1 MRFMQVIGIALLAA
15 LIGCS
20 GQSHVRDSD
29 SGKGAGDP
37 APVSEPDAI
46 SGPEPSHFAL
56 GVGDEIEISVWRNND
71 LNRTVTVDPDGNI
84 YLPMAGEIHAE
95 GMSINELRETVAE
108 RLSKYI
114 INPVVDIN
122 ATTIQSQ
129 KYYILG
135 EVKAPGVFRY
145 KQQTNLM
152 GGVVQAGG
160 FTLDADLNKV
170 LLLRNDKGVYRP
182 RALDLDIEDISQSAQ
197 LAIATNL
204 QNGDIVY
211 VPPKFIADL
220 ERFMKRF
227 NNIIVPIVNLERAI
241 VTLPDVWDV
250 ITKGEVQRDSNTGAI
265 VPP

>member
-1 MRFMQVIGIALLAA
+1 MQIIGIALLAV

-20 GQSHVRDSD
+20 GQYHVRDSD
-29 SGKGAGDP
+29 SGKAAGDP
-37 APVSEPDAI
+37 APVSDPNVRSDP
-46 SGPEPSHFAL
+46 GPSYFAL
-56 GVGDEIEISVWRNND
+56 GIGDEIEISVWRNND

-95 GMSINELRETVAE
+95 GMSINELRKTVTE

-122 ATTIQSQ
+122 ATSIESQ
-129 KYYILG
+129 KFYILG
-135 EVKAPGVFRY
+135 EVKVPGVFRY
-145 KQQTNLM
+145 KQQMNVM
-152 GGVVQAGG
+152 GGVIQAGG

-170 LLLRNDKGVYRP
+170 LLLRNEKGVYRP

-211 VPPKFIADL
+211 VPPKFIANL

-241 VTLPDVWDV
+241 VTFPDVWDV
-250 ITKGEVQRDSNTGAI
+250 LTTGEVQREGDTGAI

>member
-1 MRFMQVIGIALLAA
+1 MQIIGIALLAV

-20 GQSHVRDSD
+20 GQNHVRDSD
-29 SGKGAGDP
+29 SRKAAGDP
-37 APVSEPDAI
+37 APVSDADAI
-46 SGPEPSHFAL
+46 SEPEPSRFAL
-56 GVGDEIEISVWRNND
+56 GIGDEIEIRVWRNND
-71 LNRTVTVDPDGNI
+71 LNRTVSVGPDGNI
-84 YLPMAGEIHAE
+84 YLPMAGEIHAQ
-95 GMSINELRETVAE
+95 GMSINELRETVTK

-122 ATTIQSQ
+122 VASIQSQ
-129 KYYILG
+129 KYYVLG
-135 EVKAPGVFRY
+135 EVRAPGVFRY
-145 KQQTNLM
+145 KQQTNVM

-160 FTLDADLNKV
+160 FTLDADVNKV
-170 LLLRNDKGVYRP
+170 LLLRNEKGVYRP
-182 RALDLDIEDISQSAQ
+182 RALDLDIEEIKQSSQ

-227 NNIIVPIVNLERAI
+227 NNMIVPIVNLERAI
-241 VTLPDVWDV
+241 VTFPDVWDV
-250 ITKGEVQRDSNTGAI
+250 ITTGEVQGEGSSGAI